1 MQYSRISSWR
11 QPSRQHS
18 SCILKPTDLLV
29 KWCDDKNRFAPC
41 LPRKIS
47 LAFLF
52 LRRCRPQ
59 AAIKAVGMLSPQ
71 TKCVIWAPEISY
83 LLMQRLEQE
92 TIDAWVLGEGIA
104 IIHINTKSIH
114 PRLLFISKLRRRNTL
129 PAPTSIV
136 KVMQDE
142 NVFTTMFS

>member
-1 MQYSRISSWR
+1 
-11 QPSRQHS
+11 
-18 SCILKPTDLLV
+18 
-29 KWCDDKNRFAPC
+29 
-41 LPRKIS
+41 
-47 LAFLF
+47 
-52 LRRCRPQ
+52 
-59 AAIKAVGMLSPQ
+59 
-71 TKCVIWAPEISY
+71 
-83 LLMQRLEQE
+83 MQRLEQE
-92 TIDAWVLGEGIA
+92 TIDALVLGEGIA